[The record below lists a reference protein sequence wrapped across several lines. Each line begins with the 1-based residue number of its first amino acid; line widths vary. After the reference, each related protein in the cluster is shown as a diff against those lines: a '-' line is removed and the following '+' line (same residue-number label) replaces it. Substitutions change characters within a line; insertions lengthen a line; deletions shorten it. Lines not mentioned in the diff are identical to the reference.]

1 MFDSIAFPIGSEN
14 ILWNGLSSIRFRF
27 NVRNMQVN
35 FVRLTDH
42 IDLHKQNIVDQN
54 QIVFQLV
61 PR

>member
-1 MFDSIAFPIGSEN
+1 MFDSIALPIGSEN